1 MPASR
6 LAQASDHSFFD
17 ITPTGY
23 VRSAGTSPSL
33 ALGIRGGPLCLD
45 TIRHRVGA
53 TPTARQRNPDRASAQ
68 PRPRVSATLRS
79 DEFARWSHFV
89 ALQGLR
95 TQAQIPR
102 LSAEC
107 DSLNSEL

>member
-68 PRPRVSATLRS
+68 PSDRMSLHGGPTLLRS
-79 DEFARWSHFV
+79 RGCAPKHR
-89 ALQGLR
+89 
-95 TQAQIPR
+95 
-102 LSAEC
+102 
-107 DSLNSEL
+107 SLD

>member
-33 ALGIRGGPLCLD
+33 APGDPRGPW
-45 TIRHRVGA
+45 R
-53 TPTARQRNPDRASAQ
+53 PDHD
-68 PRPRVSATLRS
+68 PATLRS

-95 TQAQIPR
+95 THAQIPR

>member
-1 MPASR
+1 MRPATRTPASR

-23 VRSAGTSPSL
+23 VRSVRTSPSL
-33 ALGIRGGPLCLD
+33 APEIRRDRCAW
-45 TIRHRVGA
+45 TRSRRA
-53 TPTARQRNPDRASAQ
+53 RRTA
-68 PRPRVSATLRS
+68 RPRVSATVRS

-95 TQAQIPR
+95 THAQIPR

-107 DSLNSEL
+107 DSLNSLL